1 MKIPEKVK
9 IGGKTYTVKITDNIS
24 LGRVGYSAEI
34 DYAALEIRILPCA
47 KEKMEADFLHEVM
60 HGIFSFLG
68 YGEHDEKH
76 IDELAQSLYM
86 VIQDNPDA
94 FNGDG
99 KRKFEALEAAFHD
112 GDMKIQSAIDRVDH
126 IVTNSDLKPMLSR
139 MREDI
144 HNTML
149 DTLCVIREL
158 IGGVVDGTE
167 E

>member
-9 IGGKTYTVKITDNIS
+9 VGGKTYTVKITDNIS

-94 FNGDG
+94 FNGNDR
-99 KRKFEALEAAFHD
+99 RKLAALKNAFCN
-112 GDMKIQSAIDRVDH
+112 GEVKIQSAIDRVDH
-126 IVTNSDLKPMLSR
+126 IVTNSDLKPMLSY

-149 DTLCVIREL
+149 DTFRVISEL
-158 IGGVVDGTE
+158 VGGAADGTE